1 MAGLAALG
9 VLIAG
14 VLIGV
19 VLYSVDHWFLGIIA
33 LLGSLPVAL
42 VTWVMMKDRM

>member
-14 VLIGV
+14 VVIAG
-19 VLYSVDHWFLGIIA
+19 VLYSGVHWFLGIIA

>member
-14 VLIGV
+14 LLVGAW
-19 VLYSVDHWFLGIIA
+19 LYSVDHWVIGIMVA
-33 LLGSLPVAL
+33 MAGLPVAL
-42 VTWVMMKDRM
+42 ITWVAMKERV